1 MNQTTDANA
10 IFAPIWKRK
19 WLILIVGL
27 LVAAAS
33 YYYYDRK
40 PKLYSATTQLYLG
53 NGAEEQQQIGTSGTG
68 GGGKK
73 GASANPATQALL
85 INSSIIRDAVKARL
99 RKEHRSSAVR
109 AALKGKTK
117 TKATTKSEFI
127 TIDGEAHNARGAA
140 LLVNITAQE
149 YIKRANAHHHKEVAA
164 ALALARRQV
173 RKIEVGEAART
184 SSKGKSGGKSASSTT
199 ETLQAAT
206 LSNKINQL
214 EADLS
219 VKEVAQV
226 DPATRRGS
234 KLLSPHP
241 RTNAIFGFALG
252 LLLAALAAYVRS
264 RLDRRLRSL
273 SAIEAVYEAQ
283 ILTALPSVKR
293 PILRRDE
300 APAPAKPL
308 LEALWRLQ
316 TTLQLGY
323 AAPNGTSGNGQG
335 RIPRVILCVSADAG
349 DGKSTLL
356 ATLALAMADTGERV
370 ALVEADFRRPVQ
382 GRLLGVDGQ
391 AGLADVLTGRLTVR
405 EAAQTVSLAH
415 AQASVNPG
423 EPSAGAVATMV
434 DSAGSV
440 SLLAGSTAVANPP
453 SLLARASMTE
463 LLHTLAEE
471 YQYVL
476 IDAPSPLQVSDVMS
490 LLGLV
495 DGIVIVARIGHT
507 RENSAARVVQLLK
520 QTPSAPTLGVV
531 ANVVSQADI
540 EKYGLAGQRTR
551 RWRPKLIGR

>member
-40 PKLYSATTQLYLG
+40 PKLYSATTELYLG
-53 NGAEEQQQIGTSGTG
+53 NGAEEQQQIGNSG
-68 GGGKK
+68 GGSGKK

-85 INSSIIRDAVKARL
+85 INSSIIKDAVKARL
-99 RKEHRSSAVR
+99 RKEHKSSTVR

-140 LLVNITAQE
+140 LLVNVTAQE
-149 YIKRANAHHHKEVAA
+149 YIKRANAHHHKEVAS

-173 RKIEVGEAART
+173 RKIEAGEAART
-184 SSKGKSGGKSASSTT
+184 SSKSKSGGKGATSTT
-199 ETLQAAT
+199 ATLQAAT

-226 DPATRRGS
+226 NPATRKGS

-241 RTNAIFGFALG
+241 KTNAIFGFALG
-252 LLLAALAAYVRS
+252 LLLAAFAAYVRS

-273 SAIEAVYEAQ
+273 SAVETVYEAQ

-293 PILRRDE
+293 PLVRRDG
-300 APAPAKPL
+300 PPVPAKPL

-316 TTLQLGY
+316 TTLQVGY
-323 AAPNGTSGNGQG
+323 ASSNGTSSNGQG
-335 RIPRVILCVSADAG
+335 HAPRVILCVSADAG
-349 DGKSTLL
+349 DGKSTLF
-356 ATLALAMADTGERV
+356 ATLALAMAETGERV
-370 ALVEADFRRPVQ
+370 AIVEADFRRPVQ
-382 GRLLGVDGQ
+382 TRMLGVDGQ
-391 AGLADVLTGRLTVR
+391 AGLADVLTGRLTAE
-405 EAAQTVSLAH
+405 EAAQTVSLAR
-415 AQASVNPG
+415 AEVGVGPG
-423 EPSAGAVATMV
+423 QPSAGALTTMV
-434 DSAGSV
+434 DPSGSV
-440 SLLAGSTAVANPP
+440 SLLAGSTTVANPP
-453 SLLARASMTE
+453 SLLGRSSMTE
-463 LLHTLAEE
+463 LLGTLAGDF
-471 YQYVL
+471 QYVL
-476 IDAPSPLQVSDVMS
+476 IDAPSPLQVSDVMP

-507 RENSAARVVQLLK
+507 RENSAARLVQLLK
-520 QTPSAPTLGVV
+520 QTPSAPVLGVV
-531 ANVVSQADI
+531 ANAVSQADV